1 LAIFKQK
8 TGDVVGFKTTLIG
21 AILLSGAF
29 GGGLAY
35 VNSSGNINSVGDVT
49 TSAKNMFRST
59 MRSFDKRYYTRGPDF
74 GICVADYGRGALGKT
89 NAEITLA
96 CECFDKSLR
105 MMSGADQDSARAAL
119 RPPSPAAG
127 GDAGDQLAAVHAT
140 AAAKAVLDKCGIEPS
155 APGFL
160 SMRGTL

>member
-1 LAIFKQK
+1 
-8 TGDVVGFKTTLIG
+8 VGFKTTLIG
-21 AILLSGAF
+21 AILLSGVF

-49 TSAKNMFRST
+49 TSAKSMFRST
-59 MRSFDKRYYTRGPDF
+59 MRSFDKRYYTRGPDY

-105 MMSGADQDSARAAL
+105 MMGGTDQKSARAAL
-119 RPPSPAAG
+119 RPQAVATG
-127 GDAGDQLAAVHAT
+127 GNAGDQIAAQHAT
-140 AAAKAVLDKCGIEPS
+140 AAAKAVLDKCEIEPS
-155 APGFL
+155 TGNFL
-160 SMRGTL
+160 SMRGSM